1 MKKIIAALTLLLCIF
16 TASIP
21 VQASEGTTY
30 SYTISVDG
38 KWIRTQDAYLPA
50 SVLMQGYGLSK
61 PSDLFIK
68 DNRMYIADT
77 GKSRIVICNMKDGS
91 KQTLGEGILK
101 GPRGIFVNDA
111 GDIYVADYDAA
122 CVFILSKEGK
132 VLKKI
137 GPPNSYL
144 FSKNSRYKPT
154 NVVVTSGGDILVTGE
169 GSYEGIMQF
178 NVDGEFQGYFAANSA
193 GITLLERIQELFFT
207 KEQLGGQLTRTPRAI
222 QNIDINNRDLIL
234 SVTQDAG
241 ISFAWRKAEKS
252 QGNNVKLHNLAGE
265 DILRK
270 SGDLVG
276 EWNFVDIAAGP
287 YGNSYAL
294 TNTGIIDEYDSEGNI
309 IFSFGGRAV
318 SSEKSGLFTYA
329 TAIALDDNGLIYV
342 LDTERGLI
350 QVFYPT
356 EFAVLTHQAI
366 SQLKSGDYTNSQA
379 TWKSLLSLNGMS
391 KLAHNGYGKT
401 LFYQQNYKEA
411 MHEFYLAENH
421 TDYSESFWQ
430 IRDAWIN
437 KNAPYGIIIFISLY
451 LIYTLLKLILKR
463 SGFFKKRKEKQKIS
477 KKSILSDL
485 LYLKNMIRH
494 PIDSFYELKR
504 GNKGSV
510 LSATVIYAILFLLY
524 FWDRLFRGF
533 IFNSSDINNTSL
545 FSVSTLFFVPVFLW
559 VIGNYLVSSINEGE
573 GSLRSVYIGTAYAF
587 APYVIFTPFVLLLT
601 YVLTLNETFMVQ
613 FSWSFFVGWSGVILF
628 LGIIEIH
635 NYTIREGV
643 KNVLITLF
651 FMIMAIVGFAIL
663 YIIWGQIWDFVKIV
677 GGEVKYRAFY

>member
-1 MKKIIAALTLLLCIF
+1 MKKLIAALTLLLCVF

-50 SVLMQGYGLSK
+50 SVLMQAYGLSK

-91 KQTLGEGILK
+91 TQTLGEGILK

-111 GDIYVADYDAA
+111 GDIYVADYDAE

-137 GPPNSYL
+137 GLPNSYL

-154 NVVVTSGGDILVTGE
+154 NVVVTLGGVILVTGE

-193 GITLLERIQELFFT
+193 GITLLEKIQELFFT
-207 KEQLGGQLTRTPRAI
+207 KQQLGGLLTRTPRAI
-222 QNIDINNRDLIL
+222 QNIDINNRDLVL

-241 ISFAWRKAEKS
+241 ISFAWRKAERS
-252 QGNNVKLHNLAGE
+252 QGNNVKLHNLAGV

-276 EWNFVDIAAGP
+276 EWNFVDIVAGP

-329 TAIALDDNGLIYV
+329 TAIALDDKGLIYV
-342 LDTERGLI
+342 LDAERGLI

-356 EFAVLTHQAI
+356 EFAALTHQAI

-391 KLAHNGYGKT
+391 RLAHNGYGKT

-411 MHEFYLAENH
+411 MHEFYLAENRA
-421 TDYSESFWQ
+421 DYSESFWQ

-437 KNAPYGIIIFISLY
+437 KNAPYGIIIVISLY

-463 SGFFKKRKEKQKIS
+463 SGFFKKRKEKQRKT
-477 KKSILSDL
+477 KRSILSDL

-587 APYVIFTPFVLLLT
+587 APYVIFIPFVLLST
-601 YVLTLNETFMVQ
+601 YVLTLNEMFMVQ

-651 FMIMAIVGFAIL
+651 FMIMAVVGFAIL
-663 YIIWGQIWDFVKIV
+663 YIIWGQIWDFIKIV
-677 GGEVKYRAFY
+677 GGEVKYRVFY